1 MTNTT
6 KADESVV
13 LKTDVLGRV
22 KTPTS
27 RRESLLDE
35 FERGGLSGQTIPDG
49 MGSSITFDSGPNPLL
64 RANLKKARAK
74 PRNRRKSLSSSK
86 SNPPGAES

>member
-1 MTNTT
+1 
-6 KADESVV
+6 
-13 LKTDVLGRV
+13 
-22 KTPTS
+22 
-27 RRESLLDE
+27 
-35 FERGGLSGQTIPDG
+35 
-49 MGSSITFDSGPNPLL
+49 L